1 MNQPQKMCIPFVC
14 WGAHASCK
22 IIHFWADYRFLA
34 DESHFAHPLP
44 SECQV
49 ANMDIIDL
57 NASISSVYWH
67 ELSTLLSDMQTGSQ
81 QPLRREDVE
90 SAFYHLH
97 DALSHQQMLA

>member
-1 MNQPQKMCIPFVC
+1 
-14 WGAHASCK
+14 
-22 IIHFWADYRFLA
+22 
-34 DESHFAHPLP
+34 
-44 SECQV
+44 
-49 ANMDIIDL
+49 MDIIDL

-90 SAFYHLH
+90 SAFYHLR